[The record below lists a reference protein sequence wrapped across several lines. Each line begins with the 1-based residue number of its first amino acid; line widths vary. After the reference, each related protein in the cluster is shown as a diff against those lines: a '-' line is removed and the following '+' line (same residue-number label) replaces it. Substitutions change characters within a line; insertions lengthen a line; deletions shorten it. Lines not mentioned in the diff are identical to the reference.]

1 MGKFKRVFV
10 IVVDSFGAG
19 NGKDAKDYGDQG
31 ADTMGHIADSVDI
44 GRFLIYSAWGLP
56 TCTR

>member
-31 ADTMGHIADSVDI
+31 ADTMGHIADSVDHWEI
-44 GRFLIYSAWGLP
+44 PNLQLSLIHI
-56 TCTR
+56 